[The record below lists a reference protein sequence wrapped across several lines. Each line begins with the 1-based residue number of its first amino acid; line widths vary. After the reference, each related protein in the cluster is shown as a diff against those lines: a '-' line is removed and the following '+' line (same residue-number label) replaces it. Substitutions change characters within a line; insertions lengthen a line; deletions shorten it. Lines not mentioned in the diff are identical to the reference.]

1 MKERIELL
9 IKDYVEEYQKNEEIM
24 TSWRE
29 PLIKFAD
36 AGDKI
41 FYKFKEV
48 VRPSH
53 ALPKDFLSSAETV
66 IAFFL
71 PFSREIAN
79 SNIEGKYSS
88 KEWAI
93 AYIETNQLISELNSY
108 IKDELKKLNYQSS
121 IIPATH
127 NFDEEELK
135 SDWSH
140 RHAAY
145 AAGLGSFGI
154 NNMLISEK
162 GCAGRYGSI
171 VTDLKIEASE
181 RKEEE
186 KCLNKAGY
194 DCRRCVERCVNNS
207 LQIDSFD
214 RFKCYELLLENVE
227 LHSEIGLTDVCGK
240 CCVDLPCS
248 FTDPTA

>member
-9 IKDYVEEYQKNEEIM
+9 IKDYVEEYQKNEQII

-36 AGDKI
+36 ADDEI

-53 ALPKDFLSSAETV
+53 ALPKDFLRSAETV

-93 AYIETNQLISELNSY
+93 AYIETNQLISDLNSY
-108 IKDELKKLNYQSS
+108 IKNELKKLDYQSS

-154 NNMLISEK
+154 NNMLISEE

-181 RKEEE
+181 RNEQE

-194 DCRRCVERCVNNS
+194 DCRRCVDRCVNNS